1 MSWPHHLR
9 MDDREWKPAFA
20 APKYALPL
28 FFTLR
33 QTKQSYF
40 SRFDSTP
47 CPHLFW
53 PSCRWV
59 DDVLEGTLVC
69 RQSPLTTP
77 WGLGE
82 DIASCGRSAFLL
94 GPSALAPTLVKFLT
108 LTHPSPHPSTP
119 LWKISLRSF
128 AQHSSPTSS
137 LHRLWPQHPTQHLV
151 LRYLGGWLQARSWLF
166 FFGVILANNLLFPQN
181 VRRIDMPDGMVLQG
195 LS

>member
-9 MDDREWKPAFA
+9 RTWTIVSENLLLQPRNT
-20 APKYALPL
+20 PYLC
-28 FFTLR
+28 
-33 QTKQSYF
+33 F
-40 SRFDSTP
+40 SLCGKLNKVTSRASTPHLVAP

-166 FFGVILANNLLFPQN
+166 FWCHP
-181 VRRIDMPDGMVLQG
+181 R
-195 LS
+195 